1 MMKCTSNEELLQA
14 FFSGEN
20 KVKFNSQLVSD
31 VQSVEMARK
40 SLNASTEIKHLTGS
54 YGSYVRDYLFCD
66 DFVLTNQ
73 LIQWIQHSLGT
84 SHTELP
90 ELYVAPKLDYETEL
104 LKRYKHGVVVVK
116 RRNPLPNLA
125 LNSQEPVEHYIESVI
140 SRVINSFNRRPALE
154 SKVIRPL
161 GRILRD
167 FFWSCNQHDG
177 KQAHAF
183 FQEIKNQELLDHRNL
198 LSLELQAYEAGYEW
212 HKITSHPQLEHLLS
226 GVVAQKVVE
235 LVLKAHLESQEI
247 NTENLNSVNWQA
259 LEEALLDHQ
268 SFFRRKP
275 MLEEDTPSSVYLWKA
290 WAILAFAL
298 NIKGFAEH
306 LPECVPQAWVQQL
319 LSIVRN
325 SESTSELVESQ
336 VVKLIALECNLEN
349 AVKVLEYGETCFEGE
364 IKPLVE
370 WLFELPQ
377 LVVRQIKSNKVL
389 RGIFNQMEDI
399 YYDQFPVTQ
408 IDEDG
413 FIPKE
418 YTEDN
423 FDHET
428 LKTENSADRESEKVA
443 HTNNH
448 IETWSDWFSGRDKVL
463 TISYDYFRGWP
474 IDRFDGDAVLHAIE
488 DTVDAEVIRNV
499 LPHFIKWVDER
510 EVPADA
516 PLWIALLEL
525 LAIDERKSI
534 VTLELLMELAERS
547 LTLGLIKSE
556 YDRVIDAISICQD
569 DGLTLYTFSKFI
581 ELYELVYQYT
591 PLNSKGLADTFG
603 SSLIDFANQNWSRLS
618 ISQKVTFGDM
628 HYLLLGYE
636 FPDISLKCVEE
647 QHADLSS
654 IKMAVGLYSLS
665 ESTLSRAKD
674 VIEKYCPNV
683 AITLNSDKTNTAALS
698 NMVKKS
704 DKVFF
709 CDRSAA
715 HQAYYAIK
723 AISKDIV
730 YVGGKGSSSIVRAFL
745 DEVS

>member
-1 MMKCTSNEELLQA
+1 MKCTSNEELLQA
-14 FFSGEN
+14 FFSAEN
-20 KVKFNSQLVSD
+20 QIKFDSQLVSD
-31 VQSVEMARK
+31 VNRVETARK
-40 SLNASTEIKHLTGS
+40 LLNASTEIKHLTGS
-54 YGSYVRDYLFCD
+54 DGSYVRDYLFCD

-73 LIQWIQHSLGT
+73 LIQWVQHSLGT

-90 ELYVAPKLDYETEL
+90 ELYVAPKLTYETEL
-104 LKRYKHGVVVVK
+104 LKRYQHGVVVLK
-116 RRNPLPNLA
+116 RRNPLPNFA
-125 LNSQEPVEHYIESVI
+125 LNSQAPVEHYVESMI
-140 SRVINSFNRRPALE
+140 TRVLNSFNRRPVLE
-154 SKVIRPL
+154 SKVARPL
-161 GRILRD
+161 GQILRD

-198 LSLELQAYEAGYEW
+198 LSLELQVYEAGYEW
-212 HKITSHPQLEHLLS
+212 HKITSHPQLEYLLS

-235 LVLKAHLESQEI
+235 LVLKAHLENQGI
-247 NTENLNSVNWQA
+247 NTEELNSVNWNA
-259 LEEALLDHQ
+259 LEEALVDHQ

-275 MLEEDTPSSVYLWKA
+275 ILEEDTSSSVYLWKA

-298 NIKGFAEH
+298 NIQEFEEH

-319 LSIVRN
+319 LSIDRN
-325 SESTSELVESQ
+325 AESTSELVESQ

-377 LVVRQIKSNKVL
+377 FVVRQIKSNKVL
-389 RGIFNQMEDI
+389 RGIFNKMEDI
-399 YYDQFPVTQ
+399 YYDQFPVALS
-408 IDEDG
+408 DENG
-413 FIPKE
+413 LIPQE
-418 YTEDN
+418 YTADD
-423 FDHET
+423 FDQDTSKAET
-428 LKTENSADRESEKVA
+428 SADRGSAKIA
-443 HTNNH
+443 HTDNH

-463 TISYDYFRGWP
+463 TISYDYFRDWP
-474 IDRFDGDAVLHAIE
+474 IDRFDDDAVLQAIE

-499 LPHFIKWVDER
+499 LPHFIKWTDER
-510 EVPADA
+510 EVTPNA

-525 LAIDERKSI
+525 IAIDERKSV
-534 VTLELLMELAERS
+534 VTLELLMEVAERS
-547 LTLGLIKSE
+547 LTVDHIKSE
-556 YDRVIDAISICQD
+556 YDRVVDAIAICQD

-581 ELYELVYQYT
+581 DLYELVYQYT

-603 SSLIDFANQNWSRLS
+603 SSLIDFANHNWSRLS
-618 ISQKVTFGDM
+618 ISQQVTFGDI

-636 FPDISLKCVEE
+636 FPELSQKSVEE
-647 QHADLSS
+647 QHVDLSS
-654 IKMAVGLYSLS
+654 IHMAVGLYSLS
-665 ESTLSRAKD
+665 ESALSRAKRI
-674 VIEKYCPNV
+674 IEKYCPNV
-683 AITLNSDKTNTAALS
+683 AITLNSDKTNTTALS

-730 YVGGKGSSSIVRAFL
+730 YVKGKGSSSILRAFFDQL
-745 DEVS
+745 V

>member
-1 MMKCTSNEELLQA
+1 MKCTSNEDLLQA
-14 FFSGEN
+14 FFSAEN
-20 KVKFNSQLVSD
+20 QVKFNSQLVSD
-31 VQSVEMARK
+31 VHSVETARK
-40 SLNASTEIKHLTGS
+40 SLNASTDIKHLVGNDGS
-54 YGSYVRDYLFCD
+54 NVRDYLFCD

-73 LIQWIQHSLGT
+73 LIQWVQHSLGT
-84 SHTELP
+84 SHTEIP
-90 ELYVAPKLDYETEL
+90 ELYVTPKLNYETEL
-104 LKRYKHGVVVVK
+104 LKRYQHGVVVVK
-116 RRNPLPNLA
+116 RRNPLPNLVV
-125 LNSQEPVEHYIESVI
+125 NSQEPVERYVESVI
-140 SRVINSFNRRPALE
+140 TRMLNSFNRRPALE
-154 SKVIRPL
+154 NKVLRPL

-198 LSLELQAYEAGYEW
+198 LSLELQVYEAGYEW

-226 GVVAQKVVE
+226 GVVSQKVVE
-235 LVLKAHLESQEI
+235 LVLKAHLENQGI
-247 NTENLNSVNWQA
+247 NTEELNSVNWNA
-259 LEEALLDHQ
+259 LEEALVDHQ

-275 MLEEDTPSSVYLWKA
+275 MLGEDRPSSVYLWKA

-298 NIKGFAEH
+298 NIQGFAEH
-306 LPECVPQAWVQQL
+306 LPECVSQAWVQQL
-319 LSIVRN
+319 LSIDRN
-325 SESTSELVESQ
+325 AEFTRELVESQ
-336 VVKLIALECNLEN
+336 VVKLIALECNLDN

-370 WLFELPQ
+370 WLFELPN

-408 IDEDG
+408 SDDSGLTPQEHTVGDLDQD
-413 FIPKE
+413 
-418 YTEDN
+418 TSN
-423 FDHET
+423 VET
-428 LKTENSADRESEKVA
+428 TVDRGSAKVA
-443 HTNNH
+443 HTDNH

-463 TISYDYFRGWP
+463 TISYDYFRDWP
-474 IDRFDGDAVLHAIE
+474 IDRFDGDAVLQAVE

-510 EVPADA
+510 EVTPNA

-525 LAIDERKSI
+525 IAIDERKSA
-534 VTLELLMELAERS
+534 VTLDLLMELSERS
-547 LTLGLIKSE
+547 LTLDHIKSE
-556 YDRVIDAISICQD
+556 YDRVVDAIAICQD

-581 ELYELVYQYT
+581 DLYELVYQYT
-591 PLNSKGLADTFG
+591 PQNSKGLAGAFG
-603 SSLIDFANQNWSRLS
+603 SSLIDFANHNWSRLS
-618 ISQKVTFGDM
+618 ISQQVTFGDI
-628 HYLLLGYE
+628 HHLLLGYE
-636 FPDISLKCVEE
+636 FPELSQKSVEG
-647 QHADLSS
+647 QYADLSS
-654 IKMAVGLYSLS
+654 IHMAVGLYSLS
-665 ESTLSRAKD
+665 ESTLNRAKGI
-674 VIEKYCPNV
+674 IEKYCPNV

-709 CDRSAA
+709 CDRSAS

-730 YVGGKGSSSIVRAFL
+730 YVKGKGSSSILRAFFEQL
-745 DEVS
+745 V